1 MSKLLTKDMSKLENK
16 LKSGDFEL
24 SNLSEKQKEYIDLAS
39 KMPYDEISKRIKR
52 YEASNPKED
61 QLKMISELSTI
72 YNCDKKDVVKRIQ
85 QVLKISIY
93 REIQTG
99 RK

>member
-1 MSKLLTKDMSKLENK
+1 MSKLLTKDMFKLENK

-24 SNLSEKQKEYIDLAS
+24 SNLAEKQKEYVDFAL
-39 KMPYDEISKRIKR
+39 KMPYDEINKRIKR

-61 QLKMISELSTI
+61 QLKMISELSNI
-72 YNCDKKDVVKRIQ
+72 YGCNKKDVIKRIQ

-93 REIQTG
+93 REIKENK
-99 RK
+99 R

>member
-16 LKSGDFEL
+16 LKSGNLEL
-24 SNLSEKQKEYIDLAS
+24 SNLSEKQKEYVRLAS
-39 KMPYDEISKRIKR
+39 KMPYDEINERIKQ
-52 YEASNPKED
+52 YEASNPKQD
-61 QLKMISELSTI
+61 QLKMISELSNL
-72 YNCDKKDVVKRIQ
+72 YGCDKKDVVKRIQ

-93 REIQTG
+93 QEIQTG

>member
-1 MSKLLTKDMSKLENK
+1 MSKLLTKDMFKLENK
-16 LKSGDFEL
+16 LKSGDLEL
-24 SNLSEKQKEYIDLAS
+24 SNLSEKQKEYVHLAL

-72 YNCDKKDVVKRIQ
+72 YSCDKKDVVKRIQ

-93 REIQTG
+93 REIQIG
-99 RK
+99 RE

>member
-1 MSKLLTKDMSKLENK
+1 MSKLLTKDMFKLENK

-24 SNLSEKQKEYIDLAS
+24 SNLSEKQKEYVDFAL
-39 KMPYDEISKRIKR
+39 KMPYDEINKRIKR

-61 QLKMISELSTI
+61 QLKMISELSNI
-72 YNCDKKDVVKRIQ
+72 YGCNKKDVIKRIQ

-93 REIQTG
+93 RGIKENK
-99 RK
+99 R

>member
-1 MSKLLTKDMSKLENK
+1 MSKLLTKDISKLENK

-24 SNLSEKQKEYIDLAS
+24 SNLSEKQKEYVSLAL
-39 KMPYDEISKRIKR
+39 KMPYEEINKRIKR

-61 QLKMISELSTI
+61 QLKMISELSNI
-72 YNCDKKDVVKRIQ
+72 YGCNKKDVVKRIQ

-93 REIQTG
+93 REIKTG
-99 RK
+99 EE

>member
-1 MSKLLTKDMSKLENK
+1 MSKLLTKDMFKLENK
-16 LKSGDFEL
+16 LKSEDLEL
-24 SNLSEKQKEYIDLAS
+24 SNLSEKQKEYVHLAS
-39 KMPYDEISKRIKR
+39 KMPYDEISKRIEK

-72 YNCDKKDVVKRIQ
+72 YSCDKKDVVKRIQ
-85 QVLKISIY
+85 QVLKINIY

-99 RK
+99 RE